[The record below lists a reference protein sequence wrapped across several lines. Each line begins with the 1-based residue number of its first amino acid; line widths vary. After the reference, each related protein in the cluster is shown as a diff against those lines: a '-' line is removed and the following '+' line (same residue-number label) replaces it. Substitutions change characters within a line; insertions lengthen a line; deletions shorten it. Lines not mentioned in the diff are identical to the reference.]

1 MKYTTLGEAGP
12 KISAVGLG
20 CMGMGGTYGNVDKS
34 EAIRAVHAAID
45 AGVTLIDTAESYGPL
60 KISEDGASVLFGF
73 ANERLVG
80 EALTGRRD
88 KVVLST
94 KIGFAHDVSGRRLG
108 QDASA
113 GHIKRAVD
121 GCLKR
126 LGTDRID
133 LLYLHRVDPNVEI
146 EESVGAMA
154 ELIAEGKIGHIGL
167 SEASEIQIDR
177 ARAIHPV
184 AVQQT
189 EYSLWERE
197 PEVSEIAYCRDHGMA
212 FVPYAPLGRGFLAG
226 NAKPAESYPPDDYRR
241 IEPRLQKGNYE
252 ANLAIVDKVR
262 KMAEEKGLTA
272 AQIAIAWL
280 VNQGVIPI
288 PGAERVDWALEN
300 AAAADIDLS
309 EEDMARL
316 DTIAPRGQTAGPR
329 WAGAW
334 ARQID
339 K

>member
-12 KISAVGLG
+12 KVSAVGLG
-20 CMGMGGTYGNVDKS
+20 CMGMGGTYGSVDKS

-45 AGVTLIDTAESYGPL
+45 SGVTLIDTAESYGPL
-60 KISEDGASVLFGF
+60 RISEGGANVLFGF

-80 EALTGRRD
+80 EALAGRRD
-88 KVVLST
+88 KVTLST
-94 KIGFAHDVSGRRLG
+94 KIGFAHDENGRRLG

-121 GCLKR
+121 GCLTR

-133 LLYLHRVDPNVEI
+133 LLYLHRADPDVEI
-146 EESVGAMA
+146 EESIGAMA
-154 ELIAEGKIGHIGL
+154 ELVAEGKVGHLGL
-167 SEASEIQIDR
+167 SEASKVQIDR
-177 ARAIHPV
+177 ACAVHPV
-184 AVQQT
+184 VVQQT

-197 PEVSEIAYCRDHGMA
+197 PEVSEIAHCRDRGMA
-212 FVPYAPLGRGFLAG
+212 FVAYAPLGRGFLAG
-226 NAKPAESYPPDDYRR
+226 SAKPAECYPPDDYRR
-241 IEPRLQKGNYE
+241 VEPRLQKGNYE
-252 ANLAIVDKVR
+252 ANMAIVDKVR
-262 KMAEEKGLTA
+262 TMAEERGFTA
-272 AQIAIAWL
+272 AQLAIAWL
-280 VNQGVIPI
+280 VNQDVIPI

-309 EEDMARL
+309 AEDMARL
-316 DTIAPRGQTAGPR
+316 DAIAPRGQTAGPR

-334 ARQID
+334 AKQIE